1 MAAVRSNDLGRP
13 RPRFKD
19 FVCVGSDMEI
29 LLNGL
34 SVLPKKIMPDVLRS
48 TVPAIPGLT
57 GGSGVKVSLI

>member
-29 LLNGL
+29 LLNRL
-34 SVLPKKIMPDVLRS
+34 SVLPKKIMLDSLQS
-48 TVPAIPGLT
+48 TVPAIPGFG
-57 GGSGVKVSLI
+57 GGSGVKVGLN